1 MSAEG
6 DFQQLWK
13 DQSDRVD
20 MAVGCHQEEK
30 HDVIHIKVPRLTNIF
45 DKVCFVSNLPN
56 SKSDHMVSVD
66 TSTSDMIVSNPR
78 RSIEEGNLLA
88 SNKIISD
95 KYRPMHC
102 EN

>member
-1 MSAEG
+1 M
-6 DFQQLWK
+6 K
-13 DQSDRVD
+13 D

-30 HDVIHIKVPRLTNIF
+30 HDVIHIKVPRLSNIF
-45 DKVCFVSNLPN
+45 DKVCFASNLPN

-78 RSIEEGNLLA
+78 RSIEEVHLLA